1 MNKKCLLNII
11 KKNNM
16 KDFIQKY
23 KIECKGVIHI
33 GAHFGSEISSYN
45 EMGFKS
51 VIFVE
56 PLKKTFGRLLE
67 TVSEKNTDSNCEI
80 EFWNKALGNKIGTEE
95 MYVEEVN
102 LGQSSSILKPE
113 FHLRQYPG
121 IVFPYRETV
130 EISTLNYELRDNKKE
145 YNVLN
150 IDVQGYELEV
160 LRGSTDILPLIDII
174 NTEVN
179 KVHMYENCPLINEID
194 DFLSQFDFVKV
205 DENWMGQ
212 VWGDAIYV
220 KKKFL

>member
-1 MNKKCLLNII
+1 
-11 KKNNM
+11 M

-23 KIECKGVIHI
+23 NIKCEGVIHV
-33 GAHFGSEISSYN
+33 GAHFGGEISMYN
-45 EMGFKS
+45 ELGFKNI
-51 VIFVE
+51 IFVE
-56 PLKKTFGRLLE
+56 PLKKTFSKLSE
-67 TVSEKNTDSNCEI
+67 FVSEKNKDTECQI
-80 EFWNKALGNKIGTEE
+80 ELWNKALGNKIGTVE
-95 MYVEEVN
+95 MYVEEAN

-160 LRGSTDILPLIDII
+160 LKGATDILPNIDII

-194 DFLSQFDFVKV
+194 EFLEKFDFVKV

-220 KKKFL
+220 KRKFLV

>member
-1 MNKKCLLNII
+1 
-11 KKNNM
+11 M
-16 KDFIQKY
+16 KDFIEKY

-33 GAHFGSEISSYN
+33 GAHFGSEITSYN
-45 EMGFKS
+45 ELKFKNI
-51 VIFVE
+51 IFVE
-56 PLKKTFGRLLE
+56 PLKKTFQRLLQ
-67 TVSEKNTDSNCEI
+67 TVSQNNCDPECVV

-95 MYVEEVN
+95 MYVEVVN
-102 LGQSSSILKPE
+102 LGQSSSILKPDY
-113 FHLRQYPG
+113 HLRQYPG

-130 EISTLNYELRDNKKE
+130 EISTLNHELRDNKNE
-145 YNVLN
+145 FNVLN

-160 LRGSTDILPLIDII
+160 LKGSTDILPNIDII

-179 KVHMYENCPLINEID
+179 KVHMYENCPLISEID
-194 DFLSQFDFVKV
+194 DFLSQFNFVKV